1 MTAKKNILIIDI
13 NHWDREQLSRT
24 NVPWENKYN
33 LLLYEYESR
42 WFRPSFDALTYIEDT
57 IKKFKCAHI
66 TGIASSGDYPGCI
79 LAAAIAGE
87 LGFPAPTPES
97 VLTCSHK
104 YYSRLAQREAA
115 PKAAPLSILIN
126 PGKIKKEDIA
136 LDFPLFIKPVKS
148 WSSVLARRVDSFDE
162 MKSFLSQPTVRRFKS
177 RYLRSFNRLIER
189 YTKFKS
195 NGGCFLAEQLMQ
207 GHQVTV
213 EGFVF
218 RGDAQVFAV
227 VDSTMYPGTISFE
240 RFEYPS
246 SLPESVQ
253 LRMACIAK
261 KVLRRIGYDNGMF
274 NIEMFY
280 DAKKDL
286 IQIVEINPRMVGQF
300 ADLLEKVDGTNTY
313 EIMLALAA
321 GERPVVKKREGKFKV
336 AASFV
341 LRCFEDKRIV
351 RLPDRKQISD
361 VKRLMPETLVH
372 LFYEEGERMSDY
384 EHMDDVE
391 SYSYAMIN
399 MGAQDRSSL
408 LAAFDQAKKRLTFS
422 FADID

>member
-1 MTAKKNILIIDI
+1 M
-13 NHWDREQLSRT
+13 
-24 NVPWENKYN
+24 
-33 LLLYEYESR
+33 
-42 WFRPSFDALTYIEDT
+42 
-57 IKKFKCAHI
+57 
-66 TGIASSGDYPGCI
+66 
-79 LAAAIAGE
+79 
-87 LGFPAPTPES
+87 GFPAPTPES

-177 RYLRSFNRLIER
+177 RYLRSFDRLIER

-195 NGGCFLAEQLMQ
+195 NGGCFLAEQLME

-227 VDSTMYPGTISFE
+227 VDSIMYPGTISFE

-253 LRMACIAK
+253 RRMACIAK

-280 DAKKDL
+280 DSKKDL

-300 ADLLEKVDGTNTY
+300 ADLVEKVDGTNTY

-341 LRCFEDKRIV
+341 LRCFEDKRVV
-351 RLPDRKQISD
+351 RLPDRKQISEI
-361 VKRLMPETLVH
+361 KRLLPETLVH

>member
-1 MTAKKNILIIDI
+1 MSSKKNILIIDI

-24 NVPWENKYN
+24 NVPWESKYN
-33 LLLYEYESR
+33 LLLYEYEAR
-42 WFRPSFDALTYIEDT
+42 WYSPSFDALTFIEHAM
-57 IKKFKCAHI
+57 KKFKRAGLS
-66 TGIASSGDYPGCI
+66 GIASSGDYPGCI
-79 LAAAIAGE
+79 LAAAIAQE
-87 LGFPAPTPES
+87 MGFPAPTPES
-97 VLTCSHK
+97 VLMCSHK

-126 PGKIKKEDIA
+126 PDKIKKEEIV
-136 LDFPLFIKPVKS
+136 LEFPLFIKPVKS

-177 RYLRSFNRLIER
+177 QYLRSFDRLIER
-189 YTKFKS
+189 YTNFKP
-195 NGGCFLAEQLMQ
+195 NGGCFLAEQLLE

-218 RGDAQVFAV
+218 RGDAQVLAV
-227 VDSTMYPGTISFE
+227 VDSIMYPGTISFE

-253 LRMACIAK
+253 RRMARIAK

-280 DAKKDL
+280 DSKKNR

-300 ADLLEKVDGTNTY
+300 ADLMEKINGTNTY

-321 GERPVVKKREGKFKV
+321 GERPVVKKRKGKFKV

-341 LRCFEDKRIV
+341 LRSFEDRKVV
-351 RLPDRKQISD
+351 RLPDPKQICEI
-361 VKRLMPETLVH
+361 KRLFPETLVH
-372 LFYEEGERMSDY
+372 SFYEEGDRMSDY

-399 MGAQDRSSL
+399 MGAQDRDSL
-408 LAAFDQAKKRLTFS
+408 LAAFDKVKKHLAFS
-422 FADID
+422 FADVE

>member
-1 MTAKKNILIIDI
+1 MSAKKNILIIDI

-24 NVPWENKYN
+24 DVPWESKYN

-42 WFRPSFDALTYIEDT
+42 WYRPSFDALTYIEDT
-57 IKKFKCAHI
+57 IKKFKRAEL

-79 LAAAIAGE
+79 LAAAIAAE
-87 LGFPAPTPES
+87 LGFPAPTAES

-162 MKSFLSQPTVRRFKS
+162 MKSFLSQPTVRRFKT
-177 RYLRSFNRLIER
+177 RYMRSFNRLIER

-195 NGGCFLAEQLMQ
+195 NGGCFLAEQLMEGQ
-207 GHQVTV
+207 QVTV

-218 RGDAQVFAV
+218 QGDAQVFAV
-227 VDSTMYPGTISFE
+227 VDSIMYPGTISFE

-300 ADLLEKVDGTNTY
+300 ADLVEKVNGTNTY

-321 GERPVVKKREGKFKV
+321 GERPGVKKRKGKFKV

-361 VKRLMPETLVH
+361 VKRLVPETLVH

-399 MGAQDRSSL
+399 MGAADRGSL
-408 LAAFDQAKKRLTFS
+408 MAAFDEAKKRLAFS
-422 FADID
+422 FADPS